1 MYEAIEIETRDI
13 KTRIFTRTYF
23 SSFSFMKKNKLSVK
37 QFKELRRVHANFEF
51 WLNIM
56 AEKDK
61 NYVGINM
68 QTEAFRNDPNKD
80 FQRAHWIWL
89 LDGLNVEEVS
99 EKAASLII
107 KHKNENASMSHY
119 ALATYVALQD
129 EEFQASMRGIP
140 ASMLEEMFDPM
151 AISNFQTWLAR

>member
-13 KTRIFTRTYF
+13 TTRIFTRTYF
-23 SSFSFMKKNKLSVK
+23 SSFSFMKKNKLSIK

-56 AEKDK
+56 AEKNK

-68 QTEAFRNDPNKD
+68 QTEAFRDEPHKD
-80 FQRAHWIWL
+80 FQRAHWMWL

-99 EKAASLII
+99 EKAATVII
-107 KHKNENASMSHY
+107 QHKDENASMSNY
-119 ALATYVALQD
+119 ALVTYVALQD
-129 EEFQASMRGIP
+129 EAFQNSMRGIP

-151 AISNFQTWLAR
+151 AVSNFQTWMER